1 MKNECRVIV
10 WVGVEESFVIGVLGA
25 VPLGGGAGCSRGIRG
40 SCGKVASEKN
50 MQVLVATFVKS
61 LRKKAEESTSGAPGW
76 LNRVSIQLWLRS

>member
-1 MKNECRVIV
+1 MPSYCLG
-10 WVGVEESFVIGVLGA
+10 VGGGILCAWGA
-25 VPLGGGAGCSRGIRG
+25 RCSPTGGGGAGCSRGIRG